1 MRCAML
7 TLLLCASWGWGGCG
21 DDSQS
26 GNETNNNQSNTNT
39 NEQSNTNEPVSYGM
53 CGQWVEGTM
62 DTDDGATRDYYN
74 RGASLPWRNYLGD
87 WHDASDIAQGDAP
100 FAMTTLVD
108 DNTPDYVQWDVTTLV
123 QAWVDGDYHPRG
135 FLLRAVGGD
144 GTYNFYSKE
153 HPVQTERPEL
163 VIVNT
168 DGEVILSPEA
178 DTYLAPSTYQ
188 GFGDDVQLSL
198 SSERPMLL
206 RFDLSGLDPAAA
218 LQSATLRLYEFE
230 DYGGGTLD
238 VGVFRSSQGLDEP
251 DDGPELGLAADYP
264 GDASI
269 GDHPDVLLFSDFE
282 SADWGLDWTVGTD
295 AETLDLVTDD
305 SDNQFEQYQGQALRV
320 VVPEGELTGMGL
332 AFKFADEVGAE
343 PEEIYFRYY
352 LRIGDDWWPDFG
364 GKLPGISGTYG
375 VAGWGGRPSDG
386 TDGWS
391 ARGTFELPVADGNPY
406 GGYTPIGS
414 YVYHADME
422 GIYGDVDL
430 WQRGCRGLLQRN
442 QWYAIEQYLR
452 MNTPGEQDGV
462 LRAWV
467 DGRLAYER
475 TNWRWRTVDTLKI
488 EQIWMNVYH
497 GGTAPAPADIHLY
510 FDNVVIARSYIGPMV
525 TP

>member
-1 MRCAML
+1 VCGI
-7 TLLLCASWGWGGCG
+7 WGLAACG
-21 DDSQS
+21 DDAGGS
-26 GNETNNNQSNTNT
+26 NNQSNHN
-39 NEQSNTNEPVSYGM
+39 NGNEPDVYGM
-53 CGQWVEGTM
+53 CGTWVEGTV
-62 DTDDGATRDYYN
+62 DADDGATRDYYN
-74 RGASLPWRNYLGD
+74 RGAALPWRNYLGD
-87 WHDASDIAQGDAP
+87 WHDANDVGQGDTP

-108 DNTPDYVQWDVTTLV
+108 DNTPAPVEWDVTTLV
-123 QAWVDGDYHPRG
+123 QAWLDGDYHPRG
-135 FLLRAVGGD
+135 FHLRAVGGD

-153 HPVQTERPEL
+153 HPVESERPEL

-168 DGEVILSPEA
+168 DGETILSPEA

-188 GFGDDVQLSL
+188 GFGDDVQLSI
-198 SSERPMLL
+198 STERPVLL
-206 RFDLSGLDPAAA
+206 RFDLSGLDPAAG
-218 LQSATLRLYEFE
+218 LQSATLRLFEYE

-251 DDGPELGLAADYP
+251 DNGPELGLAADYP
-264 GDASI
+264 GDVGI
-269 GDHPDVLLFSDFE
+269 MDHPDVLLFSDFE
-282 SADWGLDWTVGTD
+282 SADWGLDWSTGAD
-295 AETLDLVTDD
+295 AATLDLVTDD
-305 SDNQFEQYQGQALRV
+305 PGNQFDPHQGQALRV
-320 VVPEGELTGMGL
+320 VVPGGELTGMGL
-332 AFKFADEVGAE
+332 TFKFADEVGAE

-352 LRIGDDWWPDFG
+352 LRIGDDWWPDDG

-391 ARGTFELPVADGNPY
+391 ARGTFRLPVVDGNPY

-422 GIYGDVDL
+422 GTYGDVDL
-430 WQRGCRGLLQRN
+430 WNRGCRGILQRN
-442 QWYAIEQYLR
+442 QWYSVEQYLR
-452 MNTPGEQDGV
+452 MNTSGVQDGV

-475 TNWRWRTVDTLKI
+475 TDWRWRTVDTLKI

-510 FDNVVIARSYIGPMV
+510 MDNVVIARSYIGPM
-525 TP
+525 TPP